1 VSEDGGGETATNASF
16 RTHRKWA
23 QKAKKVVD
31 FEVEVTTLDH
41 LVEDSCLESP
51 VALWIDVEGFAHDV
65 LLGSQRLLEQGSVC
79 AILVEVESEEV
90 WVGQGTLR
98 DIRTLLAGFGFVL
111 RGRDVQFRSENVF
124 NVLFVRALG

>member
-1 VSEDGGGETATNASF
+1 MSEDGGGETATNASF

-23 QKAKKVVD
+23 QKAKRVVD

-79 AILVEVESEEV
+79 AILVEVESEQV
-90 WVGQGTLR
+90 WEGQGMLR
-98 DIRTLLAGFGFVL
+98 DIRALLAGFGFVPG
-111 RGRDVQFRSENVF
+111 GRDVQFRSENVF
-124 NVLFVRALG
+124 NALFVRALG